1 MNTTAVKLA
10 NTLVK
15 GKDGTPLIVFRGERS
30 RNSQLGFHTLL
41 PSLSFGSLAA
51 AQQYAE
57 GTYLESASDPRIF
70 ECYLNIQKPLFNR
83 EDPFIEFP
91 EIVAA
96 VGFDLALKLAIR
108 YQDYAMNTDNWSCY
122 LDPNDHYRGVADLYA
137 AEPDKLEQLYT
148 NIFPILDD
156 PEFVE
161 AAKAAGYD
169 GAIYNGTGANLAEL
183 EYRIFD
189 ANQAYCAR
197 TGKCFGIEARR
208 RREIKG
214 EGMTP

>member
-1 MNTTAVKLA
+1 MNTTAAKLA
-10 NTLVK
+10 GTLVK
-15 GKDGTPLIVFRGERS
+15 GEDGTPLIVYRGERS
-30 RNSQLGFHTLL
+30 FNSQPGFHTLL

-51 AQQYAE
+51 ARQYAE

-70 ECYLNIQKPLFNR
+70 ECHLNIQKPLFNR
-83 EDPFIEFP
+83 ADPFIDFP
-91 EIVAA
+91 EIVAV

-108 YQDYAMNTDNWSCY
+108 YQDYAINTDNWRCY
-122 LDPNDHYRGVADLYA
+122 LDPGDRYHGVAELYA

-189 ANQAYCAR
+189 AGQAYCAR
-197 TGKCFGIEARR
+197 TGKCFGVAAQ
-208 RREIKG
+208 RERELDE
-214 EGMTP
+214 EGLTP

>member
-1 MNTTAVKLA
+1 MKRTPAELSG
-10 NTLVK
+10 TLVK
-15 GKDGTPLIVFRGERS
+15 GEDGAPLIVYRGERD
-30 RNSQLGFHTLL
+30 RNSRPGFHTRL
-41 PSLSFGSLAA
+41 PSLSFGSLEA

-57 GTYLESASDPRIF
+57 GSYPETASDPRIF
-70 ECYLNIQKPLFNR
+70 ECYLNIQRPLFNR

-91 EIVAA
+91 EIVAV
-96 VGFDLALKLAIR
+96 VGFELALKLAIR
-108 YQDYAMNTDNWSCY
+108 YQDYAMNTDNWRCH
-122 LDPNDHYRGVADLYA
+122 LDPDDRYHGVADLYA

-156 PEFVE
+156 PEFVV

-189 ANQAYCAR
+189 ASQAYCAR
-197 TGKCFGIEARR
+197 TGKCFGVLT
-208 RREIKG
+208 RRERERDE
-214 EGMTP
+214 EGLTP